1 MIDFCGAELSCVEKR
16 VCHAFSGSTLLLV
29 HVSHI
34 HNVRWKETHE
44 GSAIQVAYGASWS
57 RLVLPSVRSN
67 LHAACDICVYIQA
80 SDNVCKEHAR
90 MLLYWGC
97 CHILGLLLSMHLIA
111 FTITIYVLCCSGL
124 RARTSP
130 LLCVAVYSG
139 CETMASVTMYLVLFT
154 SMQVVTCMQRSTQI
168 FINLLQNI
176 YLF

>member
-1 MIDFCGAELSCVEKR
+1 MR
-16 VCHAFSGSTLLLV
+16 V
-29 HVSHI
+29 
-34 HNVRWKETHE
+34 
-44 GSAIQVAYGASWS
+44 SAIQVAYGASWS

-67 LHAACDICVYIQA
+67 LDAACDICVYTCLCRHACSYIY
-80 SDNVCKEHAR
+80 KEHAW
-90 MLLYWGC
+90 MLLYWVC
-97 CHILGLLLSMHLIA
+97 CDILGLLLSMHLIA

>member
-1 MIDFCGAELSCVEKR
+1 MEFICTW
-16 VCHAFSGSTLLLV
+16 HAHGVPSVGIFHSPAHLHYALGSTFAPHWASLNKCWV
-29 HVSHI
+29 HHLGTFMS
-34 HNVRWKETHE
+34 
-44 GSAIQVAYGASWS
+44 SCM
-57 RLVLPSVRSN
+57 
-67 LHAACDICVYIQA
+67 HACMHAC
-80 SDNVCKEHAR
+80 
-90 MLLYWGC
+90 MLLYWVC

>member
-1 MIDFCGAELSCVEKR
+1 MR
-16 VCHAFSGSTLLLV
+16 V
-29 HVSHI
+29 
-34 HNVRWKETHE
+34 
-44 GSAIQVAYGASWS
+44 SAIQVAYGASWS

-90 MLLYWGC
+90 MLLYVCKEHACMHACMRACMLLYWGC